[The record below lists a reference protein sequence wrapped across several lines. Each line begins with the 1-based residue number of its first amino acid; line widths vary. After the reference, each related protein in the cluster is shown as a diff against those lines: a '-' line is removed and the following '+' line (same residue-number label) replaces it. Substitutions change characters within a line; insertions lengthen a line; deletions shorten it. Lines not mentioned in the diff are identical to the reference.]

1 MSVHV
6 IQAPAKRAR
15 HIALA
20 LSVVAVMFS
29 FGFGVFLRKWLATFA
44 FASGDVLSSL
54 ESGWLM
60 LALVFLLIAMLLR
73 IGASICELL
82 WLERTWANLPVEL
95 RKVGPIENV
104 TPVHIFG
111 IAFIPVVA
119 WFWKLGLVASVSN
132 GLEAVRKVTHFKA
145 PVPKNL
151 GITAVMLGWFPG
163 PNIYVAPFLWEMFAR
178 RIDAVC
184 LELAASSTSRS

>member
-1 MSVHV
+1 MSARV
-6 IQAPAKRAR
+6 ILAPAERAR
-15 HIALA
+15 RIALV
-20 LSVVAVMFS
+20 LSGIAVVFS
-29 FGFGVFLRKWLATFA
+29 FGFGIFLRKWMAAPTDADIAL
-44 FASGDVLSSL
+44 L
-54 ESGWLM
+54 WL
-60 LALVFLLIAMLLR
+60 LIALVLLLIAMLLR
-73 IGASICELL
+73 MGAAICELL

-95 RKVGPIENV
+95 RKVGPIDNV

-111 IAFIPVVA
+111 IAFIPVIA

-132 GLEAVRKVTHFKA
+132 GLEEVRKTTHFKA

-163 PNIYVAPFLWEMFAR
+163 PNIYIAPFLWEMFAR

-184 LELAASSTSRS
+184 LELARQSVPTVPSD